1 MKNNKSP
8 DYQRIFTDLIDLKF
22 PDKKEICGPLL
33 KKKKLST
40 LDVLKLNELIF
51 GKETK
56 EVVKFN
62 QSHKVYDKNTI
73 DYILKYQ
80 KENKVS
86 DSYIAIH
93 FKLSRCTI
101 AKWKKDNK

>member
-1 MKNNKSP
+1 MKNKKQP
-8 DYQRIFTDLIDLKF
+8 DYQRIFTDIIDCKY
-22 PDKKEICGPLL
+22 PDKKEICSRLL
-33 KKKKLST
+33 KKEILST

-51 GKETK
+51 GQETK

-73 DYILKYQ
+73 HYILKYQ
-80 KENKVS
+80 KENTLS
-86 DSYIAIH
+86 DSHIAIR

-101 AKWKKDNK
+101 AKWKKENK